1 MSKRVFK
8 KVGQLW
14 TNLKKIIIQ
23 PVKNKL
29 FKHHECHQ
37 KTNIINQQ
45 YKYTKIILKTKI
57 FYIFFSIFFFKYL
70 LWSSSFLLH

>member
-1 MSKRVFK
+1 MTKRVFK

-23 PVKNKL
+23 PTEINL
-29 FKHHECHQ
+29 FKHHERHQ

-45 YKYTKIILKTKI
+45 CKYTKIILKTKI
-57 FYIFFSIFFFKYL
+57 FYIFFSVF
-70 LWSSSFLLH
+70 